1 MPFTITDPTGQVRE
15 AVAPDEAAD
24 AVIAIGWDD
33 KGWPREKGSI
43 GWAVVY
49 GLQDGTLHVSRGLSY
64 AEARRVVR
72 FRWDQMTDEVIA
84 GLRVGVRKVRGRW
97 VLSERCPDG
106 VVRTFTASDKPGTS
120 SFRRPI
126 AAQVRFSVLERDG
139 FRCRYCGEGSADAKP
154 AWCPSCDHGMFYQRV
169 KVHSRIRRAVA
180 SVEGVLLRRPN
191 GNLRKPQWS
200 GPGYAVTGN
209 RLPAM
214 GASKLARRG
223 YGWPRILRWYFPKG
237 TAR

>member
-139 FRCRYCGEGSADAKP
+139 FRCRYCGEGSADARLHVDHVKP
-154 AWCPSCDHGMFYQRV
+154 VSKGGTDDLDNLVTACEGCNLGKLDR
-169 KVHSRIRRAVA
+169 
-180 SVEGVLLRRPN
+180 EGVQVP
-191 GNLRKPQWS
+191 
-200 GPGYAVTGN
+200 
-209 RLPAM
+209 
-214 GASKLARRG
+214 
-223 YGWPRILRWYFPKG
+223 
-237 TAR
+237 